1 MKISQKISKMLLI
14 FCGIFLFAISPV
26 NVLAAPKKVSGMK
39 CGVTTQSSINISWSG
54 QYGISGYQIYRSPCY
69 EGEYRR
75 IMNVNPQMR
84 AFCNKNLP
92 SGQEYYYKIRAYSKY
107 GNKTTYGKFS
117 NILKGYTKMPYTQKA
132 MVHAR
137 VNMRKHAGTTH
148 PVLTTLNANTTVSI
162 ICSAKDKTGVDW
174 KYVKCTVNGR
184 SLKGYIR
191 SDLLGR
197 ANGNNNNNANK
208 KTAKVTANSLNVRSN
223 AGMNSPV
230 ISNLKKGQT
239 VTVLGVKKSADGTSW
254 TRVQFKKNGRTVKG
268 YVASRYLRVL

>member
-1 MKISQKISKMLLI
+1 MKFFQKTSKMLLI
-14 FCGIFLFAISPV
+14 LCGIFLFAVSPISV
-26 NVLAAPKKVSGMK
+26 SAAPKKVSGIK
-39 CGVTTQSSINISWSG
+39 CGVTTQNSINISWSG
-54 QYGISGYQIYRSPCY
+54 QNGISGYQIYRSSCY
-69 EGEYRR
+69 EGEYKR

-92 SGQEYYYKIRAYSKY
+92 SGQEYYYKIRAYSNNR
-107 GNKTTYGKFS
+107 GHTTYGKCS
-117 NILKGYTKMPYTQKA
+117 KILKGYTKMPYTQKA
-132 MVHAR
+132 KVRAR

-148 PVLTTLNANTTVSI
+148 PVLATLNTNTTVSI
-162 ICSAKDKTGVDW
+162 LCSAKDKTGGDW
-174 KYVKCTVNGR
+174 KYVKCTANGQ

-191 SDLLGR
+191 SDLLGK
-197 ANGNNNNNANK
+197 ANGNNNNTVK

-254 TRVQFKKNGRTVKG
+254 TQVQFKKNGRTVKG